1 MKNDNNEILNDQVEQ
16 EVKQFE
22 EENNLNIPEEE
33 GIEDQQQEK
42 EEELIGGKFKSVDDL
57 LKSYKELEKKLGKPK
72 EEETKEEE
80 GKEKV
85 EDKPLE
91 DLTIPPKEE
100 EEKVEAENN
109 EIDPDSKLA
118 ELASKQLQGEEISEE
133 ELKAAGVSKKV
144 FDYYMKG
151 IQAETQAK
159 AQAIMSTVGGE
170 ENYKALLEW
179 AKDNISEQEIDS
191 YNNIIKSGDVGAI
204 KLATAGLKMQYDS
217 ANGFTGV
224 GVAEATGLAVRPY
237 KSSTEYINDVQKALK
252 DPNYQKIVDKRIE
265 ITDLDILLD

>member
-22 EENNLNIPEEE
+22 EENNLNIPEE
-33 GIEDQQQEK
+33 GIEDQQ
-42 EEELIGGKFKSVDDL
+42 EELIGGKFKSVDDL

-72 EEETKEEE
+72 EEETKEE

-100 EEKVEAENN
+100 EEKKVEAENSN